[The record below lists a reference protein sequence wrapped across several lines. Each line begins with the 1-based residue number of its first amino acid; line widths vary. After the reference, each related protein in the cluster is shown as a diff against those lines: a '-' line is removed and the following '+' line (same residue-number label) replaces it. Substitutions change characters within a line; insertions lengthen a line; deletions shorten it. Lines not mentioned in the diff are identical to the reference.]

1 MKLLTPLSQRVLA
14 YLRPYAFPYMGML
27 VVAMVVSSATDGAI
41 PLLIKHF
48 TDQIYQL
55 KSVQLQALRVVSIE
69 LVAVF
74 VLRSLSSFGEDYLSA
89 YIGQHITLDI
99 RSALN
104 RRLQRMSLSF
114 FNRTPSG
121 MMMSRVV
128 NDVGVISNGITDGAF
143 SVIGEGARLI
153 AVLGAAFWIDWKL
166 ALIAFVVFPCAVGP
180 VMAFS
185 RRMRKITKKAQKQM
199 SGITSLLQEAY
210 QGNRVVKAFGMEEY
224 ERERFDIEL
233 RRLFKFSMRAAIIKA
248 STGPMIEAMS
258 AVAFLIALW
267 YGAASVIHG
276 SRTIG
281 TFVAFLVA
289 MLIVYEPFKRLA
301 RINNTVQ
308 QSLGA
313 AERVFDMMDQPIE
326 IHDAPEG
333 AVLGPGNHTISME
346 HVSFSYAKDW
356 VLNDISLVIPAGK
369 VVALVGMSG
378 GGKSTLADLI
388 PRFHDVQE
396 GRITVDDID
405 VRNIRLESLRA
416 QIGIVTQHTFLFNDT
431 IRANIAYGSRAKTQE
446 QVVAAA
452 TAANAHEFI
461 SRLPKGYDTMVGE
474 MGVRLSG
481 GERQRIAIA
490 RALLKDAPI
499 LILDEATSSLDS
511 ESERAV
517 QDALETLMR
526 NRTTLV
532 IAHRLSTV
540 RRADKIIVLV
550 RGHIIEEG
558 THEELFA
565 RGQEYRKLYDLQ
577 FMTAPETEGGEPVV
591 IN

>member
-1 MKLLTPLSQRVLA
+1 MKLLTPLSRRVLA
-14 YLRPYAFPYMGML
+14 YLRPYRFPYLGML
-27 VVAMVVSSATDGAI
+27 VVAMLVSSATDGAI

-55 KSVQLQALRVVSIE
+55 KSVQLQALRVVSVE

-74 VLRSLSSFGEDYLSA
+74 VLRSLSGFGEDYLSA

-99 RSALN
+99 RSGLN

-143 SVIGEGARLI
+143 SVVGEGARLI

-224 ERERFDIEL
+224 ERERFDVEL
-233 RRLFKFSMRAAIIKA
+233 RRLFKFSMRAAVIKA

-258 AVAFLIALW
+258 AVAFLVALW

-276 SRTIG
+276 TRTIG
-281 TFVAFLVA
+281 TFMAFLAA

-313 AERVFDMMDQPIE
+313 AERVFDMMDQPVE
-326 IHDAPEG
+326 IHDDPNA
-333 AVLGPGNHTISME
+333 ARLGPGNHTIRME

-356 VLNDISLVIPAGK
+356 VLSDIDLEIPAGN

-378 GGKSTLADLI
+378 GGKSTMADLI

-396 GRITVDDID
+396 GRITVDGINVKD
-405 VRNIRLESLRA
+405 IRLESLRA

-431 IRANIAYGSRAKTQE
+431 IGANIAYGSQAKTQD
-446 QVVAAA
+446 QVIAAA
-452 TAANAHEFI
+452 TAANAHNFI
-461 SRLPKGYDTMVGE
+461 TQLPKGYNTMVGE

-550 RGHIIEEG
+550 RGRIIEEG
-558 THEELFA
+558 THDELFA

-577 FMTAPETEGGEPVV
+577 FTTAPEVESGEPVV

>member
-1 MKLLTPLSQRVLA
+1 MTLITPLSRRVLK
-14 YLRPYAFPYMGML
+14 YLRPYMVPYVAVL
-27 VVAMVVSSATDGAI
+27 IVAMLASSAADGAI

-48 TDQIYQL
+48 ADQIAHINSIQI
-55 KSVQLQALRVVSIE
+55 SMLQMVSLE
-69 LVAVF
+69 LVGLF
-74 VLRSLSSFGEDYLSA
+74 ILRSASNFGEDYLSSL
-89 YIGQHITLDI
+89 IGQHITLDI
-99 RSALN
+99 RSELN
-104 RRLQRMSLSF
+104 RKLQRMPLGF

-128 NDVGVISNGITDGAF
+128 NDVGVISSGITDGAF
-143 SVIGEGARLI
+143 SVVGEGLRLI
-153 AVLGAAFWIDWKL
+153 GVLGTAFWIDWRL

-180 VMAFS
+180 VTAFS
-185 RRMRKITKKAQKQM
+185 RRMRKLTKKAQKQM

-210 QGNRVVKAFGMEEY
+210 QGNRVVKAFGMEDY
-224 ERERFDIEL
+224 ERERFDVEL
-233 RRLFKFSMRAAIIKA
+233 RRLFKFYMRAAVIKA
-248 STGPMIEAMS
+248 ATGPMIEAMA
-258 AVAFLIALW
+258 AVAVLAVLW
-267 YGAASVIHG
+267 FGTASVIHG
-276 SRTIG
+276 TRTIG
-281 TFVAFLVA
+281 TFAAFLVA
-289 MLIVYEPFKRLA
+289 LLIIYEPFKRLA
-301 RINNTVQ
+301 RVNNSVQ

-313 AERVFDMMDQPIE
+313 AERVFDMMDQPVE
-326 IHDAPEG
+326 IHDDPA
-333 AVLGPGNHTISME
+333 AIALGPGNHSIRIE
-346 HVSFSYAKDW
+346 RVSFAYAKDW
-356 VLNDISLVIPAGK
+356 VLRDVSLAIPAGK

-396 GRITVDDID
+396 GRITVDG
-405 VRNIRLESLRA
+405 VNVKELRLETLRA

-431 IRANIAYGSRAKTQE
+431 IRANIAYGSQAKAEAQI
-446 QVVAAA
+446 VAAA
-452 TAANAHEFI
+452 SAANAHNFI
-461 SRLPKGYDTMVGE
+461 MQLPKGYDTMVGE
-474 MGVRLSG
+474 LGVRLSG

-517 QDALETLMR
+517 QDALETLMQ

-550 RGHIIEEG
+550 RGRIVEEG

-565 RGQEYRKLYDLQ
+565 RGSEYRKLYDLQ
-577 FMTAPETEGGEPVV
+577 FMTAPEPDVETAVA
-591 IN
+591 N

>member
-1 MKLLTPLSQRVLA
+1 MTLVTPLSRRVLA
-14 YLRPYAFPYMGML
+14 YLRRYAFPYMAML
-27 VVAMVVSSATDGAI
+27 VVAMLVSSATDGAI

-55 KSVQLQALRVVSIE
+55 KSVQLQALRIISIE

-89 YIGQHITLDI
+89 YIGQHITLDV
-99 RSALN
+99 RSELN
-104 RRLQRMSLSF
+104 RKLQRMPLAF

-128 NDVGVISNGITDGAF
+128 NDVSVISSGITDGAF
-143 SVIGEGARLI
+143 SVVGEGARLI

-185 RRMRKITKKAQKQM
+185 RRMRKLTKKAQKQM

-224 ERERFDIEL
+224 ERERFDVEL
-233 RRLFKFSMRAAIIKA
+233 RHLFKFSMRASVIKA

-258 AVAFLIALW
+258 AIAFLIALW

-276 SRTIG
+276 TRTIG
-281 TFVAFLVA
+281 TFIAFLVA

-313 AERVFDMMDQPIE
+313 AERVFDMMDQPVE
-326 IHDAPEG
+326 IHDDPA
-333 AVLGPGNHTISME
+333 AIALGPGNHSIRME

-356 VLNDISLVIPAGK
+356 VLRDINLEIPAGK

-396 GRITVDDID
+396 GRITVDGID
-405 VRNIRLESLRA
+405 VKELRLETLRA
-416 QIGIVTQHTFLFNDT
+416 HIGIVTQHTFLFNDT
-431 IRANIAYGSRAKTQE
+431 IRANIAYGSHEKTEAQII
-446 QVVAAA
+446 AAA
-452 TAANAHEFI
+452 TAANAHHFI
-461 SRLPKGYDTMVGE
+461 MRLPKGYDTMVGE
-474 MGVRLSG
+474 LGVRLSG

-517 QDALETLMR
+517 QDALETLMQ

-550 RGHIIEEG
+550 RGRIVEEG

-565 RGQEYRKLYDLQ
+565 RGSEYRKLYDLQ
-577 FMTAPETEGGEPVV
+577 FMNAPEAEVASAAA
-591 IN
+591 N

>member
-1 MKLLTPLSQRVLA
+1 MTLLTPLSRRVLS
-14 YLRPYAFPYMGML
+14 YLRPYRIPYL
-27 VVAMVVSSATDGAI
+27 VLLVAAMVASSITDGAI

-48 TDQIYQL
+48 TDQISHLSTIQ
-55 KSVQLQALRVVSIE
+55 VRVLQIVSLE
-69 LVAVF
+69 LVGVF

-99 RSALN
+99 RSELN
-104 RRLQRMSLSF
+104 RKIQRMSLSF

-128 NDVGVISNGITDGAF
+128 NDVGVISSGVTDGAF
-143 SVIGEGARLI
+143 SFIGETARLI
-153 AVLGAAFWIDWKL
+153 AVLGAAFWLDWKL
-166 ALIAFVVFPCAVGP
+166 ALIAFVVFPSAVGP

-185 RRMRKITKKAQKQM
+185 RRMRKLTKKAQKQM

-224 ERERFDIEL
+224 ERERFDVEL
-233 RRLFKFSMRAAIIKA
+233 RRLFKFSMRAAVIKA

-258 AVAFLIALW
+258 AVAILAVLW
-267 YGAASVIHG
+267 FGTASIIHG
-276 SRTIG
+276 TRTIG
-281 TFVAFLVA
+281 TFTAFLVA

-301 RINNTVQ
+301 RVNNTVQ

-313 AERVFDMMDQPIE
+313 AERVFEMMDQPVE
-326 IHDAPEG
+326 IHDAPDSV
-333 AVLGPGNHTISME
+333 VLGPGNHSIRLE
-346 HVSFSYAKDW
+346 QVSFSYAKDW
-356 VLNDISLVIPAGK
+356 VLKDVSLEIPAGN

-396 GRITVDDID
+396 GRVTVDDINVKD
-405 VRNIRLESLRA
+405 LKLESLRA
-416 QIGIVTQHTFLFNDT
+416 QIGIVTQNTFLFNDT
-431 IRANIAYGSRAKTQE
+431 IRVNIAYGSQAKTQAE
-446 QVVAAA
+446 VVAAA
-452 TAANAHEFI
+452 TAANAHDFI
-461 SRLPKGYDTMVGE
+461 TRLPKGYETMVGE

-550 RGHIIEEG
+550 RGQIVEQG
-558 THEELFA
+558 THDELFA
-565 RGQEYRKLYDLQ
+565 RGEEYRKLYDLQ
-577 FMTAPETEGGEPVV
+577 FMTAPEIDANETAVV
-591 IN
+591 N

>member
-1 MKLLTPLSQRVLA
+1 MTLLTPLSRRVLS
-14 YLRPYAFPYMGML
+14 YLRPYRIPYL
-27 VVAMVVSSATDGAI
+27 VLLVAAMVASSITDGAI

-48 TDQIYQL
+48 TDQISHLSTIQ
-55 KSVQLQALRVVSIE
+55 VRVLQIVSLE
-69 LVAVF
+69 LVGVF

-99 RSALN
+99 RSELN
-104 RRLQRMSLSF
+104 RKIQRMSLSF

-128 NDVGVISNGITDGAF
+128 NDVGVISSGVTDGAF
-143 SVIGEGARLI
+143 SFIGETARLI
-153 AVLGAAFWIDWKL
+153 AVLGAAFWLDWKL
-166 ALIAFVVFPCAVGP
+166 ALIAFVVFPSAVGP

-185 RRMRKITKKAQKQM
+185 RRMRKLTKKAQKQM

-224 ERERFDIEL
+224 ERERFDVEL
-233 RRLFKFSMRAAIIKA
+233 RRLFKFSMRAAVIKA

-258 AVAFLIALW
+258 AVAILAVLW
-267 YGAASVIHG
+267 FGTASIIHG
-276 SRTIG
+276 TRTIG
-281 TFVAFLVA
+281 TFTAFLVA

-301 RINNTVQ
+301 RVNNTVQ

-313 AERVFDMMDQPIE
+313 AERVFEMMDQPVE
-326 IHDAPEG
+326 IHDAPDSV
-333 AVLGPGNHTISME
+333 VLGPGNHSIRLE
-346 HVSFSYAKDW
+346 QVSFSYAKDW
-356 VLNDISLVIPAGK
+356 VLKDVSLEIPAGN

-396 GRITVDDID
+396 GRVTVDDINVKD
-405 VRNIRLESLRA
+405 LKLESLRA
-416 QIGIVTQHTFLFNDT
+416 QIGIVTQNTFLFNDT
-431 IRANIAYGSRAKTQE
+431 IRVNIAYGSQAKTQAE
-446 QVVAAA
+446 VVAAA
-452 TAANAHEFI
+452 TAANAHDFI
-461 SRLPKGYDTMVGE
+461 TRLPKGYETMVGE

-550 RGHIIEEG
+550 RGQIVEQG
-558 THEELFA
+558 THDELFA
-565 RGQEYRKLYDLQ
+565 RGEEYRKLYDLQ
-577 FMTAPETEGGEPVV
+577 FMTAPEIDGNETAVV
-591 IN
+591 N

>member
-1 MKLLTPLSQRVLA
+1 MKVLTPLSRRVLSYVRA
-14 YLRPYAFPYMGML
+14 YAFPYMGML
-27 VVAMVVSSATDGAI
+27 VVAMLVSSATDGAI

-48 TDQIYQL
+48 TDQIYKL
-55 KSVQLQALRVVSIE
+55 KSVQLDALRVVSIE

-74 VLRSLSSFGEDYLSA
+74 VLRSISGFGEDYLSA

-99 RSALN
+99 RSELN
-104 RRLQRMSLSF
+104 RKLQRMSLSF

-128 NDVGVISNGITDGAF
+128 NDVGVISNGVTDGAF

-153 AVLGAAFWIDWKL
+153 AVLGAAFWIDWRL

-199 SGITSLLQEAY
+199 SGITSLLQETY

-224 ERERFDIEL
+224 ERARFDVEL
-233 RRLFKFSMRAAIIKA
+233 RRLFKFSMRAAVIKA

-258 AVAFLIALW
+258 AIAFLIALW

-276 SRTIG
+276 TRTTG
-281 TFVAFLVA
+281 TFMAFLAA

-308 QSLGA
+308 QSLAA
-313 AERVFDMMDQPIE
+313 AERVFDMMDQPVE
-326 IHDAPEG
+326 IHDAPE
-333 AVLGPGNHTISME
+333 ATVLQPGNHSIRME
-346 HVSFSYAKDW
+346 QVGFAYAKEW
-356 VLNDISLVIPAGK
+356 VLRDIDLEIPAGK

-388 PRFHDVQE
+388 PRFYDVQE
-396 GRITVDDID
+396 GRVVIDDLSIKD
-405 VRNIRLESLRA
+405 LRLESLRA

-431 IRANIAYGSRAKTQE
+431 IRANIAYGSNEKSQE
-446 QVVAAA
+446 AIVAAA
-452 TAANAHEFI
+452 TAANAHDFI
-461 SRLPKGYDTMVGE
+461 ARLPKGYDTMVGE

-550 RGHIIEEG
+550 RGRIVEEG

-577 FMTAPETEGGEPVV
+577 FMTAPESDVV
-591 IN
+591 TAAVN

>member
-1 MKLLTPLSQRVLA
+1 M
-14 YLRPYAFPYMGML
+14 
-27 VVAMVVSSATDGAI
+27 
-41 PLLIKHF
+41 
-48 TDQIYQL
+48 
-55 KSVQLQALRVVSIE
+55 
-69 LVAVF
+69 
-74 VLRSLSSFGEDYLSA
+74 RSLSGFGEDYLSSL
-89 YIGQHITLDI
+89 IGQHITLDI
-99 RSALN
+99 RSELN
-104 RRLQRMSLSF
+104 RKLQRMPLGF

-128 NDVGVISNGITDGAF
+128 NDVGVISSGITDGAF
-143 SVIGEGARLI
+143 SVVGEGARLI

-185 RRMRKITKKAQKQM
+185 RRMRKLTKKAQKQM

-224 ERERFDIEL
+224 ERERFDVEL
-233 RRLFKFSMRAAIIKA
+233 RRLFKFYMRAAVIKA
-248 STGPMIEAMS
+248 ATGPMIEAMA
-258 AVAFLIALW
+258 AVAILAVLW
-267 YGAASVIHG
+267 FGTASVING
-276 SRTIG
+276 TRTIG
-281 TFVAFLVA
+281 TFGAFLVA

-301 RINNTVQ
+301 RVNNSVQ

-313 AERVFDMMDQPIE
+313 AERVFEMMDQPIE
-326 IHDAPEG
+326 IHDDPTAI
-333 AVLGPGNHTISME
+333 VLGAGNHSIRME
-346 HVSFSYAKDW
+346 HVGFSYAKDW
-356 VLNDISLVIPAGK
+356 VLKDISLEIPAGK
-369 VVALVGMSG
+369 MVALVGMSG

-388 PRFHDVQE
+388 PRLHDVQE
-396 GRITVDDID
+396 GRITVDDINVKD
-405 VRNIRLESLRA
+405 LRLDSLRA

-431 IRANIAYGSRAKTQE
+431 IRANIAYGSQE
-446 QVVAAA
+446 KSAEQIVAAA
-452 TAANAHEFI
+452 TAANAHNFI
-461 SRLPKGYDTMVGE
+461 MQLPRGYDTMVGE
-474 MGVRLSG
+474 LGVRLSG

-517 QDALETLMR
+517 QDALETLMQ

-540 RRADKIIVLV
+540 RRADRIIVLV
-550 RGHIIEEG
+550 RGRIVEQG
-558 THEELFA
+558 THDELFT

-577 FMTAPETEGGEPVV
+577 FMSAPQPDVATAAV
-591 IN
+591 N

>member
-1 MKLLTPLSQRVLA
+1 MKLLTPLTRRVLG
-14 YLRPYAFPYMGML
+14 YLRAYAFPYMAML
-27 VVAMVVSSATDGAI
+27 VVTMIVSSTTDGAI
-41 PLLIKHF
+41 PFIIKHF
-48 TDQIYQL
+48 IDQISHL
-55 KSVQLQALRVVSIE
+55 RSVQALQTVSLE
-69 LVAVF
+69 LVGVI
-74 VLRSLSSFGEDYLSA
+74 VLRSVAGFGQDYLNA
-89 YIGQHITLDI
+89 YIGQHVTLDI
-99 RSALN
+99 RSELN
-104 RRLQRMSLSF
+104 RRLQRMPLGF

-121 MMMSRVV
+121 TMMSRVV
-128 NDVGVISNGITDGAF
+128 NDVGVISSGITDGAF

-180 VMAFS
+180 VLAFS
-185 RRMRKITKKAQKQM
+185 RRMRKITRKAQKQM

-224 ERERFDIEL
+224 ERERFDVEL
-233 RRLFKFSMRAAIIKA
+233 RRLFKFSMRASVIKA
-248 STGPMIEAMS
+248 STGPMIEAM
-258 AVAFLIALW
+258 AAIAFLIALW
-267 YGAASVIHG
+267 YGTASVIHG
-276 SRTIG
+276 TRSIG
-281 TFVAFLVA
+281 TFGAFLAA

-308 QSLGA
+308 QSLAA
-313 AERVFDMMDQPIE
+313 AERVFEMMDQPIE
-326 IHDAPEG
+326 IHDDPHAAE
-333 AVLGPGNHTISME
+333 LGPGNHSIGME
-346 HVSFSYAKDW
+346 HVSFRYGKDW
-356 VLNDISLVIPAGK
+356 VLRDINLDIPAGK
-369 VVALVGMSG
+369 MVALVGMSG

-396 GRITVDDID
+396 GRISLDGID
-405 VRNIRLESLRA
+405 VRKLRLQSLRA

-431 IRANIAYGSRAKTQE
+431 IRANIAYGSHAKTSE
-446 QVVAAA
+446 QIVAAA
-452 TAANAHEFI
+452 AAANAHDFI
-461 SRLPKGYDTMVGE
+461 MQLPKGYDTMVGE
-474 MGVRLSG
+474 LGVRLSG

-511 ESERAV
+511 EAERAV
-517 QDALETLMR
+517 QDALETLMQ

-550 RGHIIEEG
+550 RGRIVEEG
-558 THEELFA
+558 THEELLA

-577 FMTAPETEGGEPVV
+577 FMAASDGDAAAAAA
-591 IN
+591 N

>member
-1 MKLLTPLSQRVLA
+1 MKLLTPLSRRVLT
-14 YLRPYAFPYMGML
+14 YLRPYSFPYMGML
-27 VVAMVVSSATDGAI
+27 VVAMIVSSATDGAI

-55 KSVQLQALRVVSIE
+55 KSVQLEALRVVSLE
-69 LVAVF
+69 LVGVF

-143 SVIGEGARLI
+143 SVVGEGARLI

-185 RRMRKITKKAQKQM
+185 RRMRKLTKKAQKQM

-224 ERERFDIEL
+224 ERERFDVEL
-233 RRLFKFSMRAAIIKA
+233 RRLFKFSMRAAVIKA

-258 AVAFLIALW
+258 AVAILAVLW
-267 YGAASVIHG
+267 FGTASIIHG
-276 SRTIG
+276 TRTIG
-281 TFVAFLVA
+281 TFTAFLVA

-326 IHDAPEG
+326 IHDAPDA
-333 AVLGPGNHTISME
+333 AVLGPGNHTIALE

-356 VLNDISLVIPAGK
+356 VLKDVSLEIPAGN

-396 GRITVDDID
+396 GRITVDGIE
-405 VRNIRLESLRA
+405 VKHLRLESLRA

-431 IRANIAYGSRAKTQE
+431 IRANIAYGSQAKTQE
-446 QVVAAA
+446 QVIAAA
-452 TAANAHEFI
+452 TAANAHDFI
-461 SRLPKGYDTMVGE
+461 TRLPKGYETMVGE

-481 GERQRIAIA
+481 GERQRLAIA